1 MYDTICFTVWYMSFG
16 YQNVLPF
23 GATYQDNFDT
33 PSQYKKTLN
42 IIS

>member
-1 MYDTICFTVWYMSFG
+1 MIKFVLQSGICPLVIKMCY
-16 YQNVLPF
+16 PPE
-23 GATYQDNFDT
+23 ATYQDNFHT

>member
-1 MYDTICFTVWYMSFG
+1 MYDKICFTVWYMPLVIKM
-16 YQNVLPF
+16 YYPPE
-23 GATYQDNFDT
+23 ATYQDNFHT